1 MSERWSYSAKGFAE
15 AVASYGVDASSGGPH
30 TKLSISLPSDLV
42 EVVRAAAAESGTSVS
57 AMIGAALRRT
67 LEDAEQERLDRALE
81 LDAEENLAWATA
93 YMPIAAKLWSEI
105 EW

>member
-15 AVASYGVDASSGGPH
+15 AAAPYGSADAGPH
-30 TKLSISLPSDLV
+30 TKLSISLPADLV
-42 EVVRAAAAESGTSVS
+42 EVVRAAAAESGMSVS
-57 AMIGAALRRT
+57 AMIGASLRRT
-67 LEDAEQERLDRALE
+67 LEDAEQARLDRALE

-93 YMPIAAKLWSEI
+93 YLPIAAKLWSEI